1 MVCWTA
7 LEAPG
12 YVSNEVVDQLGS
24 TIYLT
29 DADLVAGVD
38 FNKTN
43 NNTYVLSEMVFV
55 NPGSR
60 PTKIYQP

>member
-1 MVCWTA
+1 MVGWTA

-38 FNKTN
+38 FNMTN
-43 NNTYVLSEMVFV
+43 NTTYVLSEMVLV
-55 NPGSR
+55 QPGSR
-60 PTKIYQP
+60 PKKIYQP